1 MSKFFSSR
9 LFNQFC
15 AGCLLIQSIFVPS
28 PVLAA
33 QRSQPKVVVYAVLFY
48 SPYCD
53 HCHYVITE
61 TLPPLY
67 EQYGEQLQIL
77 AVDTTQE
84 AGYYLFVAT
93 LQKFNLERGGVPFMV
108 IGDQYLVGS
117 ADIPA
122 QFPGL
127 VADHLALGGIG
138 WPEIPGLGEYL
149 ASINS
154 TQTAEPTSTPEPP
167 TPTVMVTS
175 SPFPTLTATPY
186 ILVPTGNDVLSLEE
200 RIARDPLGNGLAIV
214 VLVGMI
220 AALFAGGWYFHRSR
234 GSKMTTAV
242 RWIIP
247 ALCVIGLGVAGY
259 LAYVET
265 QQVEAICGPVGDCNM
280 VQQSEYARLFRI
292 LPIGVL
298 GMLGY
303 VVILAAW
310 FTSLKSKGS
319 LADYGTL
326 AMLAMTVIG
335 TIFSVYLTFLEPF
348 VIGATCAWCLT
359 SAGIMT
365 ALFLFSLESG
375 KQAFYSLLA
384 RSTSGKRRASRK

>member
-1 MSKFFSSR
+1 MSILFSSR
-9 LFNQFC
+9 LFHQFC

-33 QRSQPKVVVYAVLFY
+33 QGSQPKAVVYAVLFY
-48 SPYCD
+48 SPSCG

-77 AVDTTQE
+77 AVDITQE

-108 IGDQYLVGS
+108 IGDQYMVGS

-127 VADHLALGGIG
+127 VADHLALGGID
-138 WPEIPGLGEYL
+138 WPDLPGLGEYL
-149 ASINS
+149 TSMYS
-154 TQTAEPTSTPEPP
+154 TQTAQPTSTPEPP

-186 ILVPTGNDVLSLEE
+186 ILVPTGNEVLSLEE
-200 RIARDPLGNGLAIV
+200 RIARDPFGNALAIV

-220 AALFAGGWYFHRSR
+220 AALVGGGWYFHRSR
-234 GSKMTTAV
+234 GSKMTTVV

-247 ALCVIGLGVAGY
+247 ALCMIGLGVASY

-265 QQVEAICGPVGDCNM
+265 QQVEAICGPVGDCNT
-280 VQQSEYARLFRI
+280 VQQSKYARLFGI

-303 VVILAAW
+303 VAILAAW
-310 FTSLKSKGS
+310 FISMKSEGI

-326 AMLAMTVIG
+326 VMLAMTVFG
-335 TIFSVYLTFLEPF
+335 TFFSIYLTFLEPF

-365 ALFLFSLESG
+365 ALFLFSLEPG
-375 KQAFYSLLA
+375 KHAFYSLLA
-384 RSTSGKRRASRK
+384 RSTSRERRTSRK